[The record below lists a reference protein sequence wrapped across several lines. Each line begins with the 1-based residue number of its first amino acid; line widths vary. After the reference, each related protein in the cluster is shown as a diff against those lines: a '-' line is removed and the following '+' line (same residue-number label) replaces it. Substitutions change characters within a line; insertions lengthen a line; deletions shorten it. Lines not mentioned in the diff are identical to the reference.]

1 MDTATIITIVGW
13 IGVALFVLATAWLAT
28 HLLSKQDEATEKRT
42 EKTKAETEAVIRQAT
57 EAALSDATSKWEKS
71 MTEIAMRPAIVP
83 KTERFPSAGA
93 ETRPPA
99 RLVGLEQNQDMP
111 PTIEIQA
118 EQVSMG
124 RERTFSDVVIPSRY
138 VSRIHA
144 RIHYRDDEYQI
155 LDEGSTSGTY
165 VNDEK
170 ITGNGH
176 TLRQGD
182 IIRMGPA
189 HYRFELI

>member
-1 MDTATIITIVGW
+1 METFVWIVLLV
-13 IGVALFVLATAWLAT
+13 IFLLATAWIAT
-28 HLLSKQDEATEKRT
+28 HLLGRQDAATEKRT
-42 EKTKAETEAVIRQAT
+42 EKMKAETEVAIRQAT
-57 EAALSDATSKWEKS
+57 EAAILDATSKFEKS
-71 MTEIAMRPAIVP
+71 ITGIAMRPEVVP
-83 KTERFPSAGA
+83 KTEQFPSAGA
-93 ETRPPA
+93 DTRPPA

-111 PTIEIQA
+111 TTIEIHA

-138 VSRIHA
+138 ISRIHA

-170 ITGNGH
+170 ITGNGR
-176 TLRQGD
+176 TLRAGD

-189 HYRFELI
+189 HYRFELL